1 MCGFVTI
8 YNKRGQQVS
17 SDLLETMTRI
27 IAHRG
32 PDDEGLHVD
41 GHIGMGF
48 RRLSIIDL
56 KQGAQPLHN
65 DQRDITLTFNGEI
78 YNFLELKGWLKG
90 KGHVFHTSSD
100 TEVLLRLY
108 EEVGQECT
116 QYLRGMFSFTIHDR
130 RNGILFGARDPF
142 GIKPLYWTETDRGF
156 IFASEIKSIVAD
168 PSIEREVDITSF
180 YHYLTYQYVP
190 EPATMFRNIYKLEA
204 GHQFT
209 VENGT
214 LTITP
219 YYKVAFNPQ
228 ERPLA
233 DFAEET
239 FAVLEDSVSSH
250 RISDV
255 PRGAFLSGGIDSSA
269 LAALLHRMEG
279 AKTFSVGFE
288 MPGYSELDLARKTAD
303 FLGTEH
309 YEINVNANEYLEAL
323 PSIVWHQDEP
333 VADPSAVGL
342 YFVSKLASEHVKVVF
357 SGEGADEFFGGYNI
371 YREPH
376 GLRHFERI
384 PSWLSAILRAFADRL
399 PEGVRGKSYLQ
410 RGTTPIEKRFYGNAK
425 IFTDEAKKRIVHD
438 ELFHESP
445 YEDASAVTAPYYQE
459 AGIYDDV
466 TKMQYVDIHTWLRGD
481 ILAKADKMSMAHSI
495 ELRVPFV
502 DKKVFEVAATIPTH
516 HKTAAGTTK
525 YALRQAM
532 KDILP
537 EEVQGRKKLGFPVPT
552 RVWLRSEWY
561 GWAKELIQN
570 AAVDRYIN
578 KSAVLAMLDEH
589 RSGRRDN
596 SRKLWVLLIFM
607 LWHQIYIED
616 RIQALPLAHASL

>member
-8 YNKRGQQVS
+8 YDKRGQQVS

-56 KQGAQPLHN
+56 KQGAQPFHN
-65 DQRDITLTFNGEI
+65 EEGDISLTFNGEI
-78 YNFLELKGWLKG
+78 YNFLELRAWLQEKGRI
-90 KGHVFHTSSD
+90 FRTSSD
-100 TEVLLRLY
+100 TEVIMRLY

-116 QYLRGMFSFTIHDR
+116 QYLRGMFAFTIYDR
-130 RNGILFGARDPF
+130 RNGILFGARDHF
-142 GIKPLYWTETDRGF
+142 GIKPLYWTETDKGF

-168 PSIEREVDITSF
+168 PSIKRDVDITSF

-190 EPATMFRNIYKLEA
+190 EPATMFQNIYKLRA
-204 GHQFT
+204 GEQFT
-209 VENGT
+209 VKNDV

-219 YYKVAFNPQ
+219 YYTIAFHPQ
-228 ERPLA
+228 DRPLSH
-233 DFAEET
+233 FVEET
-239 FAVLEDSVSSH
+239 LAVLEDSVSTH

-279 AKTFSVGFE
+279 TKTFSVGFE

-309 YEINVNANEYLEAL
+309 YEIKVNAVEYLAAL
-323 PSIVWHQDEP
+323 PAIVWHQDEP

-376 GLRHFERI
+376 GLRHFNKM
-384 PSWLSAILRAFADRL
+384 PGWLRLILRAFADRL
-399 PEGVRGKSYLQ
+399 PEGMRGKSYIE
-410 RGTTPIEKRFYGNAK
+410 RGTTSLEKRFYGNAK
-425 IFTDEAKKRIVHD
+425 IFTDEAKQQIIHD
-438 ELFHESP
+438 QLLQETP
-445 YEDASAVTAPYYQE
+445 YEEASSVTAHLYEE
-459 AGIYDDV
+459 AGMYDDV

-481 ILAKADKMSMAHSI
+481 ILAKADKMSMAHSL

-502 DKKVFEVAATIPTH
+502 DTKVFEVAASIPTR
-516 HKTAAGTTK
+516 HKTAARTTK

-532 KDILP
+532 KGILP
-537 EEVQGRKKLGFPVPT
+537 QDVQGRKKLGFPVPT

-561 GWAKELIQN
+561 GWAKELIAN
-570 AAVDRYIN
+570 AQVDRYIN
-578 KSAVLAMLDEH
+578 KSAVQAMLDEH
-589 RSGRRDN
+589 RIGKRDN

-607 LWHQIYIED
+607 LWHQIYVE
-616 RIQALPLAHASL
+616 AKVEASPMARASV